1 MEVQYG
7 MKGRLDGAA
16 AQIDIIQNGRFA
28 TLLFII
34 ASLLNFIRYDY
45 DEKVVFDEMFNQ
57 SNESLI
63 FDNEL
68 KADKISE
75 AVSIIILIA
84 VIIYTKN
91 AMTIFKLE
99 SANASNKKNYQGD
112 KIIACFGVLKVI
124 GFLGAA
130 IGYQIS
136 TQELIDSQS

>member
-1 MEVQYG
+1 MEVPDS

-34 ASLLNFIRYDY
+34 GSLLNFIRYNY

-57 SNESLI
+57 SNKSLI

-68 KADKISE
+68 NADKISE

-84 VIIYTKN
+84 VIIYTRN

-99 SANASNKKNYQGD
+99 SANTSNKNNYQGD

-124 GFLGAA
+124 GFFGAA
-130 IGYQIS
+130 ICYQIS
-136 TQELIDSQS
+136 TQELIDLQS

>member
-1 MEVQYG
+1 
-7 MKGRLDGAA
+7 MKGRLDGTA

-34 ASLLNFIRYDY
+34 GSLLNFIRYNY

-84 VIIYTKN
+84 VIIYTRN

-99 SANASNKKNYQGD
+99 SANASNKNNYQGS

-136 TQELIDSQS
+136 TQELIDSQA